1 VEIMGIKI
9 YTPGHG
15 MITDSLI
22 MYGIVGS
29 LGQRF
34 PEDVGV
40 VSMSFTGYEYVIDL
54 GDFTLDDLAN
64 AIAYVF
70 DEYGHNIAR
79 RLLDEGKVI
88 QLQSRGKLEGII
100 SRLSNV
106 AELKNRLNDL
116 TSRGHI
122 LRLKEG
128 RSLKGKVKDM
138 DTIWLA
144 LMPYAGK
151 YRLKEF
157 SAITTPYLACILCRG
172 LASLGLYFVGLMSAR
187 GGDSLEIVPVFNGEI
202 KGDIIMK
209 YINVLGNNYTN
220 IANRIMRV
228 LDVLPTD
235 ILSRLTLI
243 ELSVL
248 GGGQD
253 LIEDLY
259 KSSASW
265 HLMSVRFTR
274 GASQLRGYD
283 IICVDPLIKGLYL
296 VMRNDVMKDIYL
308 IIDTAIRRLIDKRK
322 VRVFMKG
329 QINVDVDTIDY
340 MIKFLEHRNVE
351 LLYRA
356 VRTAYKDDVVKVKIN
371 YSVVKELAKTL
382 GA

>member
-1 VEIMGIKI
+1 MGIKI

-34 PEDVGV
+34 PEDVGA

>member
-1 VEIMGIKI
+1 MGIKI

-29 LGQRF
+29 LSKRF

-40 VSMSFTGYEYVIDL
+40 VSISFTGHEYVIDL
-54 GDFTLDDLAN
+54 GDFTLDDVAD

-70 DEYGHNIAR
+70 DEYGHNVAR

-100 SRLSNV
+100 SRLSNTD
-106 AELKNRLNDL
+106 ELRSRLNDL
-116 TSRGHI
+116 TSKGHI
-122 LRLKEG
+122 LRLREG
-128 RSLKGKVKDM
+128 RSLKSKVKDM

-144 LMPYAGK
+144 LMPSAGK
-151 YRLKEF
+151 YRLKDF
-157 SAITTPYLACILCRG
+157 SAVATPYLACILCRG
-172 LASLGLYFVGLMSAR
+172 LASLGLYFTGLMSAR

-202 KGDIIMK
+202 TGDVIMK

-220 IANRIMRV
+220 VANKIMRV
-228 LDVLPTD
+228 LDILPTD
-235 ILSRLTLI
+235 ILSKLTLV

-253 LIEDLY
+253 LIEELY
-259 KSSASW
+259 KSNASW
-265 HLMSVRFTR
+265 HLISVRFTR

-283 IICVDPLIKGLYL
+283 VICVDPLIKGLYL
-296 VMRNDVMKDIYL
+296 VMKNDVIKDIYL
-308 IIDTAIRRLIDKRK
+308 IVDTAIRRLIDKRK
-322 VRVFMKG
+322 ARTSMKG
-329 QINVDVDTIDY
+329 QINVDVDAIDY
-340 MIKFLEHRNVE
+340 MIKFLEYRNVE

-356 VRTAYKDDVVKVKIN
+356 VRTAYKDDVVKVKLS
-371 YSVVKELAKTL
+371 YSVVKELAKIL

>member
-1 VEIMGIKI
+1 MGIKI